1 VKILEIHNRCLLSKW
16 LFNLINSDGTWQQLL
31 KNKYLGDK
39 SITQVGRKSGHSH
52 FWSGLINI
60 KDQFL
65 CLGSF
70 TLQDEKQIRFWEDKW
85 LGANMLRDEYP
96 NLYNI
101 VRRKTATVADIFRT
115 RPLNITFRRSLV
127 ATNLDSWN
135 HLVLRLAHIHL
146 RERADIF
153 RWSLNYNGQ
162 FSISSMY

>member
-1 VKILEIHNRCLLSKW
+1 M
-16 LFNLINSDGTWQQLL
+16 
-31 KNKYLGDK
+31 
-39 SITQVGRKSGHSH
+39 
-52 FWSGLINI
+52 NI

-70 TLQDEKQIRFWEDKW
+70 TLQDGKQIRFWEDKW

-96 NLYNI
+96 NLYHI
-101 VRRKTATVADIFRT
+101 VRRKNAMVADIFRT

-146 RERADIF
+146 RASRHIPMVIK
-153 RWSLNYNGQ
+153 L
-162 FSISSMY
+162 

>member
-1 VKILEIHNRCLLSKW
+1 
-16 LFNLINSDGTWQQLL
+16 LINSDGTWQQLL

-39 SITQVGRKSGHSH
+39 SITQVGRKSGDSH
-52 FWSGLINI
+52 FWSGLMNI

-70 TLQDEKQIRFWEDKW
+70 TLQDGKQIRFWEDKW

-96 NLYNI
+96 NLYHI
-101 VRRKTATVADIFRT
+101 VRRKNATVDDIFRT

-127 ATNLDSWN
+127 AANLDSWN
-135 HLVLRLAHIHL
+135 YLVLRLAQIHL

-162 FSISSMY
+162 FSVSSMYQALLDSEVVPHNSYLED

>member
-1 VKILEIHNRCLLSKW
+1 M
-16 LFNLINSDGTWQQLL
+16 
-31 KNKYLGDK
+31 
-39 SITQVGRKSGHSH
+39 
-52 FWSGLINI
+52 NI

-115 RPLNITFRRSLV
+115 RSLNITFRRSLV

-146 RERADIF
+146 RASRHIPMVIK
-153 RWSLNYNGQ
+153 L
-162 FSISSMY
+162 

>member
-1 VKILEIHNRCLLSKW
+1 MK
-16 LFNLINSDGTWQQLL
+16 
-31 KNKYLGDK
+31 
-39 SITQVGRKSGHSH
+39 
-52 FWSGLINI
+52 
-60 KDQFL
+60 
-65 CLGSF
+65 
-70 TLQDEKQIRFWEDKW
+70 KQIRFWEDKW

-101 VRRKTATVADIFRT
+101 VRRKIATVADIFRT
-115 RPLNITFRRSLV
+115 HPLNITFRRSLV

-162 FSISSMY
+162 FSISSMYQALLDSEVVPHNSYL